1 MKFRNPARE
10 IRTIKALL
18 EGAEAESR
26 RAGESMPGAEH
37 LLLAALA
44 LPDGTARIAFERI
57 GADPDAV
64 RPAIAAQ
71 HAEALRAIGITDVD
85 DEILDGAPTDL
96 DALPTGVFRA
106 TAPAQAAFR
115 ASVDLAKSQKPSRL
129 VGAHVV
135 AVIAEM
141 EHGTAARA
149 LNVLAI
155 DRKALAASARLEFE
169 EPPAARTA

>member
-1 MKFRNPARE
+1 MKLGNPVRE

-26 RAGESMPGAEH
+26 RAGETMPGAEH

-44 LPDGTARIAFERI
+44 LPDGTARAAFARI
-57 GADPDAV
+57 GVDPDEV

-71 HAEALRAIGITDVD
+71 HTEALRAIGIAVGD
-85 DEILDGAPTDL
+85 DIFDASAIDAMAP
-96 DALPTGVFRA
+96 ATGVYRA
-106 TAPAQAAFR
+106 TGPAQAAFR

-135 AVIAEM
+135 AVVAEM
-141 EHGTAARA
+141 EHGTIARTLDA
-149 LNVLAI
+149 LGI
-155 DRKALAASARLEFE
+155 DRPALAASARMEFE
-169 EPPAARTA
+169 SPPVVRTS

>member
-1 MKFRNPARE
+1 MKLGNPVRE

-44 LPDGTARIAFERI
+44 LPDGTARSAFARI
-57 GADPDAV
+57 GADADAV
-64 RPAIAAQ
+64 RQAIAAQ
-71 HAEALRAIGITDVD
+71 HSEALRAIGITDVG
-85 DEILDGAPTDL
+85 DESLDGEPIGTMPPAI
-96 DALPTGVFRA
+96 GVFRA

-115 ASVDLAKSQKPSRL
+115 ASVDLAKSRRPSRL

-141 EHGTAARA
+141 EHGTAARTLDA
-149 LNVLAI
+149 LGI
-155 DRKALAASARLEFE
+155 DRSALAASARLEFE
-169 EPPAARTA
+169 APPVARTA